1 MNKEQVKKVV
11 KKMIAAGEP
20 DAKIKRFIKNSRSA
34 FKQRI
39 SDLPT
44 VNYNNPYALN
54 VTATDYTQ
62 YGTTAAVNVEKEI
75 EKLKKRLKYNLDKG
89 NINQDEFDLESQ
101 KLDSELERSSKINN
115 EITKLK
121 QEEKQLQNV
130 KIEKSNK
137 IINLEDDLEQGNIN
151 EDEFNLESQKLDEI
165 YDNSKNNDDLYFS
178 NLRVK
183 NKYDKDIPEDQRA
196 VIFEQI
202 DYDEL
207 LNNEYNK
214 ALSTDYAEK
223 FEKKSLS
230 ELLDVDFS
238 GSVDEEERKM
248 VDQRK
253 AHESTVTNLFDNF
266 TKEKEVEEVEEETG
280 SLGFKYRGQFQAS
293 PTGGGV
299 YEDGTIVDST
309 GNIIYEPPTEGE
321 ITNKKVERNAQNT
334 IKQIQIQNYAAE
346 NGLEYPEAAKL
357 YREAGEE
364 GYEGV
369 DPFEGSRVGDT
380 KNDDIQAKDYLV
392 KIKETNPKLYNQIRD
407 SYIKQETSK
416 EFRSSKSKEVGAEL
430 YQGAGFVLEK
440 GVTYKDA
447 LRIADETSERT
458 KSLQKTE
465 DIKSK
470 QRDEYEKERKRGE
483 KLNGL
488 VTKSSKTTSDL
499 KKDLDNTELGTVTV
513 NGKVLKGKDGK
524 ESKLPNSKEIQKL
537 LDENEKISKG
547 QYRTQEEVDKAQE
560 KVDENNAKINKIL
573 SDYSNTVK
581 AFNTSLSTTQ
591 DLAFLQRKSVDNQLR
606 TIDNID
612 DYDAILKMQEK
623 SYNFVSGATGSLLT
637 GTMEIASGLDEII
650 VGGMHDLLQSAGI
663 VDGPYDPKYGR
674 KLLDDFR
681 NHITDVTSN
690 SSSYYNYQLGDF
702 GSPKAEQLGRTVEM
716 IGNMAPIFAANY
728 LTAGTG
734 SATILG
740 MTLPTAGVIG
750 AQSIGGDLERTRLEM
765 KNNPL
770 IKYEGWQRYTSAIIH
785 GITEIV
791 SERLLIG
798 QVGRVADA
806 LMVDEFA
813 KRGLSGFVRNTLNIG
828 ARSSLDAVQEGFGE
842 GVNTYAQN
850 ISDRYLLGKDVDL
863 LDGVQQSF
871 IDGMLISGGIS
882 TPLLMKNTYRH
893 IVPNKTQAELS
904 KVSSELLQ
912 LEKELLDNRFKTV
925 DGVRQQKIK
934 SSLSPQRVAQIESRM
949 NELVNKQTELFETQ
963 VKGSVSMSTQEKQRL
978 LDIRSGQHRLKS
990 EANTINEETSYTK
1003 KEKKEKLDELK
1014 YEFSKLE
1021 RERND
1026 ILEADT
1032 RTDEEK
1038 IAEYEKLKLSV
1049 QNKIVSY
1056 RERKDIPRDIEM
1068 IEVENY
1074 DGAETYMNEVEM
1086 ELNAEMQAE
1095 VDAAKSQLRQNKD
1108 FRMSDIQTRQL
1119 AELSP
1124 ERRAQLE
1131 NIVKRGQEII
1141 ESSIEQSKA
1150 GARQFGFIHRKQN
1163 GDQVFVVNKEASLA
1177 KGGRITTAVH
1187 EFLHAALFQTI
1198 GGDAKIQNALGN
1210 ALQKYIGDK
1219 KGTVG
1224 IDRFAQRMEPYI
1236 YRDPETGKALG
1247 VEQNY
1252 SEEIITVMSESILDG
1267 TLKFNDGLFT
1277 KIGDELRRYFQRKF
1291 PNTLGKIKFDSGRD
1305 VYNFIK
1311 DYNDSIEKNYT
1322 NKAIEDLMVRGADGK
1337 LVQGVNPVLKQ
1348 KAGYTYSRANQL
1360 DMMLKKYGD
1369 KNSLVQ
1375 NALGQN
1381 EQGDLVE
1388 DLQQSELGQAM
1399 GGMMETITKR
1409 LYDGIPKS
1417 EVNKIDLTRKKY
1429 KDALLTEAVEM
1440 IVKEY
1445 DPAKQKLDKFI
1456 SSRLN
1461 LRANDLAERL
1471 GVPQE
1476 FTTELGAAK
1485 DVTTPEDKVQQETIE
1500 TKKLEDRFT
1509 RVDPELK
1516 KELAVIKNN
1525 IIKKIEANPN
1535 LYKDKNYKSLKNL
1548 VSNEVQR
1555 MFGISPKVGNLT
1567 KGDVRSAQMFIN
1579 KHADALV
1586 AMLPQG
1592 FTSDQTSTGVQ
1603 NVLLKEFYNK
1613 RSVRAKTGPGLQVQ
1627 VKKPNLNVNDF
1638 VSVFGITERGKP
1650 NLYKKESNTSARI
1663 KALVEQTGRT
1673 ITNQTIREHL
1683 ETTNQPVDLIA
1694 RLGDGKSKY
1703 MFSKGKALNEM
1714 LQKDGAKAAGV
1725 IESLFNLTN
1734 NDIHYYGGN
1743 MTALANNQLAGL
1755 LPQNEIN
1762 KIAKDLQSLYDLT
1775 VPGYLESSNLF
1786 TSPTPLGS
1794 FVIDKYLQ
1802 LSIEGREGYASLLGL
1817 TGENFV
1823 ALKGNKTAQESSRAS
1838 VKSLAVELDRIYG
1851 KGFALRVLYK
1861 TISGPSKIQD
1871 GEFIPVKPGST
1882 KLKKNP
1888 NFDPKAKEVNRLGLA
1903 QNKVDAAL
1911 LLGAELDANGNP
1923 IGLPKSPEGTSDYMD
1938 GSLSRIPKA
1947 NKRPGYIK
1955 RQQQNNQDI
1964 RKVMDVV
1971 RDLYQDKFINGNQV
1985 VSLMANFNA
1994 NQTGITRSSAIMDFI
2009 PVDDINYSNNK
2020 LRLEHMTPALTTN
2033 LYALKYIFADKTTSE
2048 AARKD
2053 YNDIMDNY
2061 RLAYLPDNYDKMV
2074 NKFYKSTMPFYWT
2087 PDASALLR
2095 YYNAEMAGMF
2105 DLQMEQ
2111 LSTGII
2117 VGPELATDKKLVKQV
2132 EKGKLNAI
2140 NKLLNV
2146 TLTPATLDNAGIDL
2160 NEGARTAE
2168 KVFMFSRAI
2177 NESTPS
2183 RGMSA
2188 FDFDETLIDK
2198 GDNTIIARKG
2208 DDVVEIS
2215 SGNWPLQGPQ
2225 YAAEGYEFD
2234 FSDFINVKGGVAGPL
2249 MTKFKNRIKKY
2260 GIENNYILTARPQE
2274 SAPAIKAWLK
2284 TQGIDM
2290 PIENITGLGNSTG
2303 EAKAMWIAN
2312 KFAEGYNDIYFVDD
2326 ALPNVKAVADMI
2338 DQLDIKGKSVQAKFK
2353 FSRKLNPELENIIK
2367 TTRQQG
2373 LDINRIIEQTKG
2385 VKAEAQYSNAQAKIR
2400 GSQKDKFSMF
2410 KFFVPPSAED
2420 FKGLIYRLLSPG
2432 KLGEQQMAFFKKAMF
2447 DPFAKG
2453 YTSLNKAKQN
2463 LEAGY
2468 RNILKA
2474 FPSVKKSLSQI
2485 VEGTNFTNDQAVR
2498 VYLWDKNNMEIPGLS
2513 KRDQQTLV
2521 NHVKNNTDLLSFAQ
2535 SLEGLVNLDTG
2546 YLTPN
2551 DYWLVESTSS
2561 DIQTINAEVSRADH
2575 LAEFINNR
2583 KEMFGEW
2590 VGQSLDGPVMN
2601 KLQAIYGN
2609 NYRDALEDILWRM
2622 EFGTKRE
2629 KGTNRL
2635 VNKFNNWANQ
2645 SVGAIMFFNMRS
2657 ALLQTISSV
2666 NFINWSDN
2674 NPLKAAAAF
2683 ANQKQFWKDFGMIF
2697 NSDMLKQRR
2706 AGNQRGINEAELAS
2720 SIAGAKNKAKAALNW
2735 LLTKGFLPT
2744 QIADSFAIASGGAT
2758 FYRNRVKTYLKQ
2770 GLTQAD
2776 AEAQAFQDFQEVTE
2790 ESQQSSRPDLI
2801 SQQQASPLGRY
2812 ILAFK
2817 NTPMQ
2822 YARLMKKAVLDLANN
2837 RGDFKANVSK
2847 IIYYGMV
2854 QNLIFNGLQAAL
2866 GALIGDDDEEKDT
2879 ETHKRI
2885 INGMVDSVLG
2895 GLGFGGNI
2903 IMTAKNSLLEYLKQR
2918 KRGWNADHTYTI
2930 LKIIGLSPTIG
2941 SKLRKVYSGIQTEK
2955 FNNEVIN
2962 EMSYFDFDNPVH
2974 EAIANVV
2981 SGVTNIPLDRLIKKV
2996 NNVDAAITEEI
3007 STIERL
3013 ALLMGWNTWDLDIE
3027 DQDIIA
3033 VEEEIKERKDKERK
3047 EKNKKKKAEKQL
3059 QKKQENEVKEQ
3070 ENKDKDDG
3078 RCVAVTS
3085 SGARCKNE
3093 AIANGYCTIHAK
3105 VEQGDKEVQC
3115 SKIKSN
3121 GERCKMK
3128 TTAKSGLCFYHD

>member
-11 KKMIAAGEP
+11 KKMMAAGES
-20 DAKIKRFIKNSRSA
+20 DAKIKRFIKNSKSA
-34 FKQRI
+34 FKQLI
-39 SDLPT
+39 SDLPENQPT
-44 VNYNNPYALN
+44 NAYTLN
-54 VTATDYTQ
+54 VNFFDLEKYGPTAT
-62 YGTTAAVNVEKEI
+62 VNVEKEI
-75 EKLKKRLKYNLDKG
+75 EELK
-89 NINQDEFDLESQ
+89 NQGVEV
-101 KLDSELERSSKINN
+101 SELERN
-115 EITKLK
+115 EFYLKEVQKLK
-121 QEEKQLQNV
+121 EEARLQLKVEIEKQSKKL
-130 KIEKSNK
+130 
-137 IINLEDDLEQGNIN
+137 NLEDRYENGNIS
-151 EDEFNLESQKLDEI
+151 EEEFNLESQKLDEI
-165 YDNSKNNDDLYFS
+165 YDNSKNDGDLYFN

-183 NKYDKDIPEDQRA
+183 NKYNKNISEKERE
-196 VIFEQI
+196 VIFNDIRLDEVLYK
-202 DYDEL
+202 DYDKSISLQE
-207 LNNEYNK
+207 
-214 ALSTDYAEK
+214 AEQR
-223 FEKKSLS
+223 FEKLSLS
-230 ELLDVDFS
+230 EMLDTDFS

-248 VDQRK
+248 GEERK
-253 AHESTVTNLFDNF
+253 SYEKTITNEFNSFIESEPEIQYDDFYEAPIEGEELKTRLDTKDLSNTVRNILVQKYANQN
-266 TKEKEVEEVEEETG
+266 G
-280 SLGFKYRGQFQAS
+280 LSFKQAS
-293 PTGGGV
+293 
-299 YEDGTIVDST
+299 E
-309 GNIIYEPPTEGE
+309 IY
-321 ITNKKVERNAQNT
+321 
-334 IKQIQIQNYAAE
+334 
-346 NGLEYPEAAKL
+346 L
-357 YREAGEE
+357 EAGESDFE
-364 GYEGV
+364 GE
-369 DPFEGSRVGDT
+369 DPF
-380 KNDDIQAKDYLV
+380 AKYRSAD
-392 KIKETNPKLYNQIRD
+392 IKEYLLNIKDTDSNLYEEIKK
-407 SYIKQETSK
+407 SYISNTTSRK
-416 EFRSSKSKEVGAEL
+416 FRQNLSKRIGAER
-430 YQGAGFVLEK
+430 YQEAGFFTDSEDRYDELAETRKTIEAGKEEFVRRNKKNENISKILEK
-440 GVTYKDA
+440 
-447 LRIADETSERT
+447 S
-458 KSLQKTE
+458 
-465 DIKSK
+465 
-470 QRDEYEKERKRGE
+470 
-483 KLNGL
+483 N
-488 VTKSSKTTSDL
+488 KTTTDL
-499 KKDLDNTELGTVTV
+499 KKELDKMELGTVTV
-513 NGKVLKGKDGK
+513 NGKVLKDKDGND
-524 ESKLPNSKEIQKL
+524 SKIPKSKEVQSL
-537 LDENEKISKG
+537 LDENEKLLKG
-547 QYRTQEEVDKAQE
+547 KYKTQKEVDEAQQ
-560 KVDENNAKINKIL
+560 KVDINNAKINKIL
-573 SDYSNTVK
+573 SDYSSTVN
-581 AFNTSLSTTQ
+581 AYNASLATTQ
-591 DLAFLQRKSVDNQLR
+591 DLYSFQRKAVENQLR
-606 TIDNID
+606 IVDNID
-612 DYDAILKMQEK
+612 DYNAIFEMQDK
-623 SYNFVSGATGSLLT
+623 TYSAIGGIAGSVYTGVGAVLSGA
-637 GTMEIASGLDEII
+637 DEIL
-650 VGGMHDLLQSAGI
+650 VGGIHDALESFGL
-663 VDGPYDPKYGR
+663 VDGPYQPHAGR
-674 KLLDDFR
+674 KLLDQAR
-681 NHITDVTSN
+681 NYLKDKYTHQ
-690 SSSYYNYQLGDF
+690 SSYYNYQVGDF
-702 GSPKAEQLGRTVEM
+702 GSPKTERIGRTAEI
-716 IGNMAPIFAANY
+716 IGNMTPILVATFY
-728 LTAGTG
+728 TRGAGASTM
-734 SATILG
+734 LG
-740 MTLPTAGVIG
+740 MSPYVAGVIG
-750 AQSIGGDLERTRLEM
+750 TQAIGGDLERTRLEM

-770 IKYEGWQRYTSAIIH
+770 VKYEGWQRYTSAIIH
-785 GITEIV
+785 GATEII

-798 QVGRVADA
+798 QVGKVADA
-806 LMVDEFA
+806 MMVDEFA
-813 KRGLSGFVRNTLNIG
+813 KKGIGGFIRSTLNIG
-828 ARSSLDAVQEGFGE
+828 SRAALDAVQEGFGE

-850 ISDRYLLGKDVDL
+850 FSDKYLLGKDVDL
-863 LDGVQQSF
+863 LEGVGQSF
-871 IDGMLISGGIS
+871 IDGILVSGAIS
-882 TPLLMKNTYRH
+882 TPLLLKNTVSH
-893 IVPNKTQAELS
+893 VIPNKVQAELS
-904 KVSSELLQ
+904 KVSSELLE
-912 LEKELLDNRFKTV
+912 LENELLDNRFKTV

-934 SSLSPQRVAQIESRM
+934 RSLSPQRVSEIESRM

-963 VKGSVSMSTQEKQRL
+963 VKGSVGMSTQDKQRL
-978 LDIRSGQHRLKS
+978 LDIRANQHKLKS
-990 EANTINEETSYTK
+990 EANTINNEQSYSK
-1003 KEKKEKLDELK
+1003 KQKEKKLQELK

-1038 IAEYEKLKLSV
+1038 IADYEKFKLSV

-1056 RERKDIPRDIEM
+1056 RERKDKDRDIEM
-1068 IEVENY
+1068 IELETKEDV
-1074 DGAETYMNEVEM
+1074 ETYFNEQSLE
-1086 ELNAEMQAE
+1086 ENSEMQAE

-1108 FRMSDIQTRQL
+1108 FRSSDIQTRQHS
-1119 AELSP
+1119 ELSP

-1131 NIVKRGQEII
+1131 NIVKQGEAII
-1141 ESSIEQSKA
+1141 NDNIQQSKEDA
-1150 GARQFGFIHRKQN
+1150 NQFGFIHRKQN
-1163 GDQVFVVNKEASLA
+1163 GDQVFVINKETSLA
-1177 KGGRITTAVH
+1177 KGGRVTTAAH
-1187 EFLHAALFQTI
+1187 EFLHATLFQTV
-1198 GGDAKIQNALGN
+1198 GGDSKIQMALGS
-1210 ALQKYIGDK
+1210 ALNQYIGDK
-1219 KGTVG
+1219 RGTVG
-1224 IDRFAQRMEPYI
+1224 MDKFAQRMEPYI
-1236 YRDPETGKALG
+1236 YRDKKGKLLG
-1247 VEQNY
+1247 VERNY
-1252 SEEIITVMSESILDG
+1252 GEEIITVMSESILDG
-1267 TLKFNDGLFT
+1267 TLQFNDGLFT
-1277 KIGDELRRYFQRKF
+1277 KIGDALRRFFQRRF

-1305 VYNFIK
+1305 VYNFLK
-1311 DYNDSIEKNYT
+1311 DYNDSIEKNYV
-1322 NKAIEDLMVRGADGK
+1322 NKAIEDVMVRGADGK

-1348 KAGYTYSRANQL
+1348 QAGYTYSRANKL

-1369 KNSLVQ
+1369 KNTLIQKAVS
-1375 NALGQN
+1375 QN

-1399 GGMMETITKR
+1399 GGMIETITRR

-1429 KDALLTEAVEM
+1429 KDALLTEAVG
-1440 IVKEY
+1440 IISKEY
-1445 DPAKQKLDKFI
+1445 DPAKQGLDKFI

-1461 LRANDLAERL
+1461 LRANDLAKDL

-1485 DVTTPEDKVQQETIE
+1485 DVTTPEDKVQQETID
-1500 TKKLEDRFT
+1500 TKKLEDRLT
-1509 RVDPELK
+1509 RIDPELK

-1535 LYKDKNYKSLKNL
+1535 LYKNKNYKSLKNL

-1567 KGDVRSAQMFIN
+1567 KGDVRNAQMFIN

-1613 RSVRAKTGPGLQVQ
+1613 KSVRAKTGPGLQVQ
-1627 VKKPNLNVNDF
+1627 VKKPNINVNKF
-1638 VSVFGITERGKP
+1638 VNVFGITERGKP

-1663 KALVEQTGRT
+1663 KALVEQTGKT

-1683 ETTNQPVDLIA
+1683 ETTNQPVDLIT

-1703 MFSKGKALNEM
+1703 MFSKGKALNNI
-1714 LQKDGAKAAGV
+1714 LQKDGALGAAV
-1725 IESLFNLTN
+1725 IERLFDLTN
-1734 NDIHYYGGN
+1734 NEIHYYGGN
-1743 MTALANNQLAGL
+1743 MTALTNAKLAGL
-1755 LPQNEIN
+1755 LPQKQID
-1762 KIAKDLQSLYDLT
+1762 KIAEDLQALYDLT
-1775 VPGYLESSNLF
+1775 VPSYLETSNLF

-1802 LSIEGREGYASLLGL
+1802 LNVEGREGYASLLGL

-1823 ALKGNKTAQESSRAS
+1823 ALKGNKTAQESARAS
-1838 VKSLAVELDRIYG
+1838 VKLLATELDRIYG
-1851 KGFALRVLYK
+1851 EGFALRVLFK
-1861 TISGPSKIQD
+1861 TISAPSKVQD
-1871 GEFIPVKPGST
+1871 GEFVPIKPGVV
-1882 KLKKNP
+1882 KMKKNP
-1888 NFDPKAKEVNRLGLA
+1888 NFNPKEKNTNRLGLA
-1903 QNKVDAAL
+1903 TNTVDAAL
-1911 LLGAELDANGNP
+1911 LLGAKLDASGNP
-1923 IGLPKSPEGTSDYMD
+1923 IGLPKSPKGTSNYMD
-1938 GSLSRIPKA
+1938 GALSRIPDA
-1947 NKRPGYIK
+1947 SKRPGFIK

-1971 RDLYQDKFINGNQV
+1971 RDLYQNKSINGNQV

-1994 NQTGITRSSAIMDFI
+1994 NQYGITRSSAILDFI

-2033 LYALKYIFADKTTSE
+2033 LYALKYIFADNTTSE

-2061 RLAYLPDNYDKMV
+2061 RLAYLPDVYDKMV

-2095 YYNAEMAGMF
+2095 YYNAEMAGTF
-2105 DLQMEQ
+2105 DLQMKQ
-2111 LSTGII
+2111 LSTGIT
-2117 VGPELATDKKLVKQV
+2117 VGPELVTDKKLAKQV

-2140 NKLLNV
+2140 NKLLN
-2146 TLTPATLDNAGIDL
+2146 TALTPAGLDNANIDL
-2160 NEGARTAE
+2160 NEGARIAGE
-2168 KVFMFSRAI
+2168 VYMMSRAI

-2198 GDNTIIARKG
+2198 GENIIKAKKG
-2208 DDVVEIS
+2208 DDIVEIS
-2215 SGNWPLQGPQ
+2215 SANWPIDGPK
-2225 YAAEGYEFD
+2225 YAELGYEFD

-2274 SAPAIKAWLK
+2274 SATAIKAWLK

-2326 ALPNVKAVADMI
+2326 ALPNVKAVADVI
-2338 DQLDIKGKSVQAKFK
+2338 DQLDIKGKSVQAKFQ
-2353 FSRKLNPELENIIK
+2353 FSRRLNPELDNIIK
-2367 TTRQQG
+2367 TTKQQG
-2373 LDINRIIEQTKG
+2373 LDINRIIEQTEG
-2385 VKAEAQYSNAQAKIR
+2385 VKAEARYSNAQAKIR
-2400 GSQKDKFSMF
+2400 GSRKDRFSMF

-2432 KLGEQQMAFFKKAMF
+2432 KLGEQQMAFFKKSLF

-2463 LEAGY
+2463 LDAGY
-2468 RNILKA
+2468 RNILNA
-2474 FPSVKKSLSQI
+2474 LPNVKKSLSQT
-2485 VEGTNFTNDQAVR
+2485 VGDTNFTNDQAVR
-2498 VYLWDKNNMEIPGLS
+2498 VYLWDKNNIEIPGLS

-2546 YLTPN
+2546 YLIPN

-2561 DIQTINAEVSRADH
+2561 DIQTINSEVSRADH

-2583 KEMFGEW
+2583 REMFGEW
-2590 VGQSLDGPVMN
+2590 KGQSLDGPVMN
-2601 KLQAIYGN
+2601 KIQAIYGN
-2609 NYRDALEDILWRM
+2609 NFRDALEDILWRM

-2657 ALLQTISSV
+2657 ALLQTISAI

-2683 ANQKQFWKDFGMIF
+2683 ANQKQFWKDFAMIF

-2770 GLTQAD
+2770 GLSQTE

-2837 RGDFKANVSK
+2837 RGDFKTNVSK

-2918 KRGWNADHTYTI
+2918 KRGWNADHTYTM

-2941 SKLRKVYSGIQTEK
+2941 SKLRKIYSGIQTEK

-2962 EMSYFDFDNPVH
+2962 EMSYFDIDNPAY
-2974 EAIANVV
+2974 EAIANVI
-2981 SGVTNIPLDRLIKKV
+2981 SGTTNIPLDRLIKKV

-3013 ALLMGWNTWDLDIE
+3013 ALLMGWNTWDLGIE

-3033 VEEEIKERKDKERK
+3033 VEEEIKERKDKERQ
-3047 EKNKKKKAEKQL
+3047 EKNKKKKAEKEL
-3059 QKKQENEVKEQ
+3059 QKKQENETKEQ

-3078 RCVAVTS
+3078 RCIAITS

-3105 VEQGDKEVQC
+3105 VEQGEKEVQC

-3128 TTAKSGLCFYHD
+3128 TKAKSGLCFYHD

>member
-11 KKMIAAGEP
+11 KKMMAAGES
-20 DAKIKRFIKNSRSA
+20 DAKIKRFIKNSKSA
-34 FKQRI
+34 FKQLI
-39 SDLPT
+39 SDLPE
-44 VNYNNPYALN
+44 NQPINPYALRGGL
-54 VTATDYTQ
+54 TSTDLLKYPNLSIDEIIKLKEEQ
-62 YGTTAAVNVEKEI
+62 KEKERI
-75 EKLKKRLKYNLDKG
+75 EREKFSKRIG
-89 NINQDEFDLESQ
+89 
-101 KLDSELERSSKINN
+101 
-115 EITKLK
+115 
-121 QEEKQLQNV
+121 
-130 KIEKSNK
+130 
-137 IINLEDDLEQGNIN
+137 LEDRYENGNIN
-151 EDEFNLESQKLDEI
+151 EEEFKLESQKLDEI
-165 YDNSKNNDDLYFS
+165 YDNSKNDGDLYFN

-183 NKYDKDIPEDQRA
+183 NKYNKDISEKERE
-196 VIFEQI
+196 VIFENI
-202 DYDEL
+202 NYDEL
-207 LNNEYNK
+207 LYTDYDK
-214 ALSTDYAEK
+214 SISAQDALSK
-223 FEKKSLS
+223 GLSLA
-230 ELLDVDFS
+230 ELLDTDFDGNVDS
-238 GSVDEEERKM
+238 EERKM
-248 VDQRK
+248 FDQRQSHK
-253 AHESTVTNLFDNF
+253 NVVTDGFNNFIETGDSQDFKDLQVIDRGNF
-266 TKEKEVEEVEEETG
+266 TP
-280 SLGFKYRGQFQAS
+280 S
-293 PTGGGV
+293 PYGGGM
-299 YEDGTIVDST
+299 YDDGTVVDSA
-309 GNIIYEPPTEGE
+309 GNIITYETPEE
-321 ITNKKVERNAQNT
+321 KEELKSKLNKGDLDNT
-334 IKQIQIQNYAAE
+334 IRNILIQKYANQNDLSFSQAAE
-346 NGLEYPEAAKL
+346 L
-357 YREAGEE
+357 YREASEVEFEGE
-364 GYEGV
+364 
-369 DPFEGSRVGDT
+369 DPF
-380 KNDDIQAKDYLV
+380 AKDRYSDTREYLLN
-392 KIKETNPKLYNQIRD
+392 IKETDPDFYKQIKE
-407 SYIKQETSK
+407 SYISGTTSRK
-416 EFRSSKSKEVGAEL
+416 FRQQLSKRIGAEL
-430 YQGAGFVLEK
+430 YEGAGFITEKEGRLDDVAETKDVIEKQKNILEEQKKRDENIAKILEK
-440 GVTYKDA
+440 SSSSTTTLKNNLD
-447 LRIADETSERT
+447 
-458 KSLQKTE
+458 K
-465 DIKSK
+465 IK
-470 QRDEYEKERKRGE
+470 
-483 KLNGL
+483 
-488 VTKSSKTTSDL
+488 
-499 KKDLDNTELGTVTV
+499 LGTVTI
-513 NGKVLKGKDGK
+513 NGKVLKDKDGND
-524 ESKLPNSKEIQKL
+524 SKIPKSKEVQKL
-537 LDENEKISKG
+537 LDENEKLLKG
-547 QYRTQEEVDKAQE
+547 KYKTQEEVDEAQQ
-560 KVDENNAKINKIL
+560 KVDMNNAKINKIL
-573 SDYSNTVK
+573 SDYSSAVS
-581 AFNTSLSTTQ
+581 AYNTSLATTK
-591 DLAFLQRKSVDNQLR
+591 DLYSLQRKSVENQLR
-606 TIDNID
+606 TVDNID
-612 DYDAILKMQEK
+612 DFSAILEMQEK
-623 SYNFVSGATGSLLT
+623 SYNFVSGASGSVLT
-637 GTMEIASGLDEII
+637 GFMGVASGIDEII
-650 VGGMHDLLQSAGI
+650 IGGMHDALESAGL
-663 VDGPYDPKYGR
+663 VDGPYEPKYGR
-674 KLLDDFR
+674 KLLDQARDYISQKT
-681 NHITDVTSN
+681 NN
-690 SSSYYNYQLGDF
+690 SSSYYNYQVGDF
-702 GSPKAEQLGRTVEM
+702 GSPVAEQLGRTVEV
-716 IGNMAPIFAANY
+716 IGNMAPLLAATY
-728 LTAGTG
+728 LTRGAGG
-734 SATILG
+734 STILG
-740 MTLPTAGVIG
+740 MSPYVVGTIG

-770 IKYEGWQRYTSAIIH
+770 IKYDNWQRYTSAIIH
-785 GITEIV
+785 GTTEVV

-798 QVGRVADA
+798 QIGRVADA

-813 KRGLSGFVRNTLNIG
+813 KKGVSGFVRSTLNLG
-828 ARSSLDAVQEGFGE
+828 SRASLDAVQEGFGE

-850 ISDRYLLGKDVDL
+850 LSDRLLLGKDVDL
-863 LDGVQQSF
+863 LEGVGQSF
-871 IDGMLISGGIS
+871 IDGVLVSGGIS

-893 IVPNKTQAELS
+893 VIPSKVQAELS
-904 KVSSELLQ
+904 KVSNELLE
-912 LEKELLDNRFKTV
+912 LENELLDNRFKTV

-934 SSLSPQRVAQIESRM
+934 KSLSPQRVAEIESRM

-963 VKGSVSMSTQEKQRL
+963 VKGSVGMSTQDKQRL
-978 LDIRSGQHRLKS
+978 LDIRSEQHRLKS
-990 EANTINEETSYTK
+990 EANTINDEESYSK
-1003 KEKKEKLDELK
+1003 KQKEKKLQELK

-1021 RERND
+1021 KERND

-1038 IAEYEKLKLSV
+1038 IADYEKFKLSV

-1056 RERKDIPRDIEM
+1056 RERKDKKQDVEM
-1068 IEVENY
+1068 LEFENKQEVEL
-1074 DGAETYMNEVEM
+1074 YMNEQNLEDNSY
-1086 ELNAEMQAE
+1086 LQAE

-1108 FRMSDIQTRQL
+1108 FRSSDIQTRQHS
-1119 AELSP
+1119 ELST

-1131 NIVKRGQEII
+1131 SIVKQGEAII
-1141 ESSIEQSKA
+1141 NDNIQQSKE
-1150 GARQFGFIHRKQN
+1150 GANEFGFIHTKQN
-1163 GDQVFVVNKEASLA
+1163 GDIVFGINKETSLA
-1177 KGGRITTAVH
+1177 KGGRVTTAAH
-1187 EFLHAALFQTI
+1187 EFLHAVLFNTLKRDPKIQKSF
-1198 GGDAKIQNALGN
+1198 GDALNGYINGKFGGVNQQFLDRM
-1210 ALQKYIGDK
+1210 QPYIGD
-1219 KGTVG
+1219 
-1224 IDRFAQRMEPYI
+1224 ANM
-1236 YRDPETGKALG
+1236 
-1247 VEQNY
+1247 
-1252 SEEIITVMSESILDG
+1252 SEEIITIMSESILDG
-1267 TLKFNDGLFT
+1267 TLNFNEGFFT
-1277 KIGDELRRYFQRKF
+1277 KIGDGLRRFFQRRF

-1311 DYNDSIEKNYT
+1311 DYNDSIEKNYV
-1322 NKAIEDLMVRGADGK
+1322 NKAIEDVMVRGADGK

-1369 KNSLVQ
+1369 KNTLIQ
-1375 NALGQN
+1375 NAVSQN

-1399 GGMMETITKR
+1399 GGMIETITRR

-1417 EVNKIDLTRKKY
+1417 EVNKIGLTRKDF
-1429 KDALLTEAVEM
+1429 KDALLTEAVE
-1440 IVKEY
+1440 IISKEY

-1461 LRANDLAERL
+1461 LRANDLAQRL

-1476 FTTELGAAK
+1476 FTTELGTAK

-1525 IIKKIEANPN
+1525 IIKKIESNPN

-1627 VKKPNLNVNDF
+1627 VKKPNINVNDF
-1638 VSVFGITERGKP
+1638 VGVFGITERGKP

-1663 KALVEQTGRT
+1663 KALVEQTGKT

-1683 ETTNQPVDLIA
+1683 ETTNQPVDLIT

-1714 LQKDGAKAAGV
+1714 LQKDSAKAAAV
-1725 IESLFNLTN
+1725 IENLFDLTN
-1734 NDIHYYGGN
+1734 KEIHYYGGN

-1755 LPQNEIN
+1755 LPQKQIE
-1762 KIAKDLQSLYDLT
+1762 KIAEDLQSLYDLT
-1775 VPGYLESSNLF
+1775 VPSYLESSNLF

-1802 LSIEGREGYASLLGL
+1802 LNVEGREGYASLLGL
-1817 TGENFV
+1817 TGENFSV
-1823 ALKGNKTAQESSRAS
+1823 LKGNKIAQESARAS
-1838 VKSLAVELDRIYG
+1838 VKSLAAELDRIYG
-1851 KGFALRVLYK
+1851 EGFALRVLYR
-1861 TISGPSKIQD
+1861 TISAPSKVQD

-1888 NFDPKAKEVNRLGLA
+1888 NFNPKEKNTNRLGLA
-1903 QNKVDAAL
+1903 TNAADAAL
-1911 LLGAELDANGNP
+1911 LLGAKLDANGKP
-1923 IGLPKSPEGTSDYMD
+1923 IGLPTTPKGTSNYMD
-1938 GSLSRIPKA
+1938 GALSRIPDA
-1947 NKRPGYIK
+1947 SKRPGFIK

-1971 RDLYQDKFINGNQV
+1971 RDLYQNKFINGNQV

-1994 NQTGITRSSAIMDFI
+1994 NQYGITRSSAILDFI

-2033 LYALKYIFADKTTSE
+2033 LYALKYIFADNTTSE

-2061 RLAYLPDNYDKMV
+2061 RLAYLPDVYDKMV

-2095 YYNAEMAGMF
+2095 YYNAEMAGTF
-2105 DLQMEQ
+2105 DLQMKQ
-2111 LSTGII
+2111 LSTGIT
-2117 VGPELATDKKLVKQV
+2117 VGPELVTDKKLAKQV

-2140 NKLLNV
+2140 NKLLNT
-2146 TLTPATLDNAGIDL
+2146 TLTPTSLDNANIDL
-2160 NEGARTAE
+2160 NEGARIAGE
-2168 KVFMFSRAI
+2168 VYMMSRAI

-2198 GDNTIIARKG
+2198 GENIITAKKG

-2249 MTKFKNRIKKY
+2249 MTKFKNRIKKF

-2274 SAPAIKAWLK
+2274 AAPAIKAWLK

-2326 ALPNVKAVADMI
+2326 ALPNVKAVADVI
-2338 DQLDIKGKSVQAKFK
+2338 DQLDIKGKSVQAKFQ
-2353 FSRKLNPELENIIK
+2353 FSRRLNPELDNIIK

-2400 GSQKDKFSMF
+2400 GSRKDRFSMF
-2410 KFFVPPSAED
+2410 RFFVPPSAED

-2432 KLGEQQMAFFKKAMF
+2432 KLGEQQMAFFKKALF

-2463 LEAGY
+2463 LDAGY
-2468 RNILKA
+2468 RNILNA
-2474 FPSVKKSLSQI
+2474 LPSIKKSLSQT
-2485 VEGTNFTNDQAVR
+2485 VGDTNFTNDQAVR
-2498 VYLWDKNNMEIPGLS
+2498 VYLWDKNNIEIPGLS

-2546 YLTPN
+2546 YLIPN

-2561 DIQTINAEVSRADH
+2561 DIQTINSEVSRADH

-2683 ANQKQFWKDFGMIF
+2683 ANQKQFWKDFAMIF

-2770 GLTQAD
+2770 GLSQTE

-2837 RGDFKANVSK
+2837 RGDFKTNVSK

-2918 KRGWNADHTYTI
+2918 KRGWNADHTYTM

-2941 SKLRKVYSGIQTEK
+2941 SKLRKIYSGIQTEK

-2962 EMSYFDFDNPVH
+2962 EMSYFDIDNPAY
-2974 EAIANVV
+2974 EAIANVI
-2981 SGVTNIPLDRLIKKV
+2981 SGTTNIPLDRLIKKV

-3013 ALLMGWNTWDLDIE
+3013 ALLMGWNTWDLGIE

-3033 VEEEIKERKDKERK
+3033 VEEEIKERKDKERE
-3047 EKNKKKKAEKQL
+3047 EKNKKKKAEKEL
-3059 QKKQENEVKEQ
+3059 QKKQENEAKEQ

-3078 RCVAVTS
+3078 RCIAITS

-3105 VEQGDKEVQC
+3105 VEQGEKEVQC

-3128 TTAKSGLCFYHD
+3128 TKAKSGLCFYHD

>member
-1 MNKEQVKKVV
+1 MNKERVKKVV
-11 KKMIAAGEP
+11 KKMMAAGES
-20 DAKIKRFIKNSRSA
+20 DAKIKRFIKNSKSA

-39 SDLPT
+39 SDLPENQPT
-44 VNYNNPYALN
+44 NAYTLN
-54 VTATDYTQ
+54 VNFFDLEKYGPTAST
-62 YGTTAAVNVEKEI
+62 NVQKQI
-75 EKLKKRLKYNLDKG
+75 EKLKEEAADREEVYEVS
-89 NINQDEFDLESQ
+89 EFERNRIYLEEVQ
-101 KLDSELERSSKINN
+101 KLK
-115 EITKLK
+115 
-121 QEEKQLQNV
+121 EEARLRQKV
-130 KIEKSNK
+130 EIEKANK
-137 IINLEDDLEQGNIN
+137 KINLEDRYENGNIS
-151 EDEFNLESQKLDEI
+151 EEEFDLESQKLDEI

-183 NKYDKDIPEDQRA
+183 NKYNKDISEEQRK
-196 VIFEQI
+196 VIFESI
-202 DYDEL
+202 DYDQL
-207 LNNEYNK
+207 LNDEFNK
-214 ALSTDYAEK
+214 APSADYVTK
-223 FEKKSLS
+223 FQGKSLS
-230 ELLDVDFS
+230 EMLDVDFS
-238 GSVDEEERKM
+238 GSVDEEERNAYDRRNAHKKIVTDGFNSFIEDDPETFVPGVM
-248 VDQRK
+248 SIDAPIEEIEKAAQLEKLKSNAKDLDNVIDAALIQRY
-253 AHESTVTNLFDNF
+253 ASQNGIDYGQAAEL
-266 TKEKEVEEVEEETG
+266 
-280 SLGFKYRGQFQAS
+280 YRDAG
-293 PTGGGV
+293 
-299 YEDGTIVDST
+299 EDDF
-309 GNIIYEPPTEGE
+309 EGE
-321 ITNKKVERNAQNT
+321 
-334 IKQIQIQNYAAE
+334 
-346 NGLEYPEAAKL
+346 
-357 YREAGEE
+357 
-364 GYEGV
+364 
-369 DPFEGSRVGDT
+369 DPFANDRYTDT
-380 KNDDIQAKDYLV
+380 REYLLN
-392 KIKETNPKLYNQIRD
+392 IKETDPDFYKQIKEY
-407 SYIKQETSK
+407 YISSTTSK
-416 EFRSSKSKEVGAEL
+416 NYRSDASRRTGKKLDFEFGNVFDRDAEGAGLFVESRERLKGQEKSKNI
-430 YQGAGFVLEK
+430 
-440 GVTYKDA
+440 
-447 LRIADETSERT
+447 R
-458 KSLQKTE
+458 
-465 DIKSK
+465 SK
-470 QRDEYEKERKRGE
+470 QQEAYEQEKKRFENISKLAE
-483 KLNGL
+483 K
-488 VTKSSKTTSDL
+488 TAKSTSDL
-499 KKDLDNTELGTVTV
+499 KKKLDDIELGTVTV
-513 NGKVLKGKDGK
+513 NGEVLKDKEGKNV
-524 ESKLPNSKEIQKL
+524 KLPNSKEIQKI
-537 LDENEKISKG
+537 LDENEKIQKG
-547 QYRTQEEVDKAQE
+547 EYKTE
-560 KVDENNAKINKIL
+560 KELDEAKKKLDENNEKINSLI
-573 SDYSNTVK
+573 SDYRST
-581 AFNTSLSTTQ
+581 ATAYNTSLATTK
-591 DLAFLQRKSVDNQLR
+591 DLFKLQSKSVEDQMA
-606 TIDNID
+606 IVDNID
-612 DYDAILKMQEK
+612 DFSAILAMQEK
-623 SYNFVSGATGSLLT
+623 SYNFVQKGSGSILT
-637 GTMEIASGLDEII
+637 GFAGAASGIDEVV

-663 VDGPYDPKYGR
+663 VDGPYEPKYGR
-674 KLLDDFR
+674 KMLDDFR
-681 NHITDVTSN
+681 NYISEKTTYN
-690 SSSYYNYQLGDF
+690 TNYYNYRVGDF
-702 GSPKAEQLGRTVEM
+702 GNYKTEQFGRTLEL
-716 IGNMAPIFAANY
+716 IGNMAPLLLATYMTKGA
-728 LTAGTG
+728 AGTK
-734 SATILG
+734 ILG
-740 MTLPTAGVIG
+740 MSPLTIGVIS
-750 AQSIGGDLERTRLEM
+750 ATSVGGDLERTRLEM

-770 IKYEGWQRYTSAIIH
+770 VKYEGWQRYSSAIIH
-785 GITEIV
+785 GVTEV
-791 SERLLIG
+791 LSERLLVG
-798 QVGRVADA
+798 QIGRVSDA
-806 LMVDEFA
+806 LMLDDFA
-813 KRGLSGFVRNTLNIG
+813 KSGVKSFVKSTLNLG
-828 ARSSLDAVQEGFGE
+828 TRGVMDSFQEGFGE
-842 GVNTYAQN
+842 GANAFAQN
-850 ISDRYLLGKDVDL
+850 LSDKYLLGQDVDL
-863 LDGVQQSF
+863 MDGVSQAF
-871 IDGMLISGGIS
+871 LDGMLVSGAIS
-882 TPLLMKNTYRH
+882 TPLIFKNTVNH
-893 IVPNKTQAELS
+893 LIPNKIQAELS
-904 KVSSELLQ
+904 KTSQELLE
-912 LEKELLDNRFKTV
+912 LEKELVDNRYKLNE
-925 DGVRQQKIK
+925 DGSKKQNVK
-934 SSLSPQRVAQIESRM
+934 STLSPKRIAQIEARM
-949 NELVNKQTELFETQ
+949 NELVNKQTELLETQ
-963 VKGSVSMSTQEKQRL
+963 VKGSVSMSTQDKQRL
-978 LDIRSGQHRLKS
+978 LDIRAEKHRLRS
-990 EANTINEETSYTK
+990 EANTVNNEEGYTK
-1003 KEKKEKLDELK
+1003 KQKEKKLQELK
-1014 YEFSKLE
+1014 YEFSRLE
-1021 RERND
+1021 KERND

-1038 IAEYEKLKLSV
+1038 IAGYEKYKLSI

-1056 RERKDIPRDIEM
+1056 RGRKDKDRDVEM
-1068 IEVENY
+1068 IELETKEDV
-1074 DGAETYMNEVEM
+1074 ETYMNEQMLE
-1086 ELNAEMQAE
+1086 ENSYIQAE
-1095 VDAAKSQLRQNKD
+1095 VYAAKRQLRQNKD
-1108 FRMSDIQTRQL
+1108 FRSSDIQTRQHS
-1119 AELSP
+1119 ELSP
-1124 ERRAQLE
+1124 ERRSQLE
-1131 NIVKRGQEII
+1131 SIVKEGEAII
-1141 ESSIEQSKA
+1141 ENNLKESKK
-1150 GARQFGFIHRKQN
+1150 GSNQFGFIHTKHN
-1163 GDQVFVVNKEASLA
+1163 GDLVFGINKETSLA
-1177 KGGRITTAVH
+1177 KGGRITTAAH
-1187 EFLHAALFQTI
+1187 EFLHATLFNTLKGDPRIQKSF
-1198 GGDAKIQNALGN
+1198 GDALTGYVNGKFGGVNQQFLDRM
-1210 ALQKYIGDK
+1210 QPYIGDANM
-1219 KGTVG
+1219 G
-1224 IDRFAQRMEPYI
+1224 
-1236 YRDPETGKALG
+1236 
-1247 VEQNY
+1247 
-1252 SEEIITVMSESILDG
+1252 EEMMTVMSESILDG
-1267 TLKFNDGLFT
+1267 TLDFNEGFFT
-1277 KIGDELRRYFQRKF
+1277 KIGDGLRRFFQRRF
-1291 PNTLGKIKFDSGRD
+1291 PNTLGKIKFDSGKD

-1311 DYNDSIEKNYT
+1311 DYNDSVEKNYT
-1322 NKAIEDLMVRGADGK
+1322 NKAIEDVMVRGADGK
-1337 LVQGVNPVLKQ
+1337 LVPGVNPVLKQ
-1348 KAGYTYSRANQL
+1348 QAGYTYSKANQL

-1375 NALGQN
+1375 NAIAQN
-1381 EQGDLVE
+1381 ENGDLVE
-1388 DLQQSELGQAM
+1388 DLQQSELGEAM
-1399 GGMMETITKR
+1399 GGMIETITRR

-1417 EVNKIDLTRKKY
+1417 EVNKIELTRKKY
-1429 KDALLTEAVEM
+1429 KDALLTEAVK
-1440 IVKEY
+1440 IISKEY

-1461 LRANDLAERL
+1461 LRANDLAKDL

-1500 TKKLEDRFT
+1500 TKKLGDRLT
-1509 RVDPELK
+1509 KVDPELK

-1525 IIKKIEANPN
+1525 IIKQIEANPN

-1555 MFGISPKVGNLT
+1555 MFGIIPKVGNLT

-1638 VSVFGITERGKP
+1638 TSVFGITERGKP

-1663 KALVEQTGRT
+1663 KALVEQTGKT

-1683 ETTNQPVDLIA
+1683 QETNQPVDLIA
-1694 RLGDGKSKY
+1694 RLGDGKSKF
-1703 MFSKGKALNEM
+1703 MFSKNKAVNDI
-1714 LQKDGAKAAGV
+1714 LQRDGALGAAV
-1725 IESLFNLTN
+1725 IERLFDLTN
-1734 NDIHYYGGN
+1734 KEIHYYGGN
-1743 MTALANNQLAGL
+1743 MTALSNNQLAGL
-1755 LPQNEIN
+1755 LPQKQIE
-1762 KIAKDLQSLYDLT
+1762 KIAQDLQALYDLT
-1775 VPGYLESSNLF
+1775 VPSYLERSNLF

-1802 LSIEGREGYASLLGL
+1802 LNVEGREGYASLLGL

-1823 ALKGNKTAQESSRAS
+1823 ALKGNKTAQESARAS
-1838 VKSLAVELDRIYG
+1838 VKSLATELDRIYG
-1851 KGFALRVLYK
+1851 KGFALRTLYR
-1861 TISGPSKIQD
+1861 TISAPSKIQD
-1871 GEFIPVKPGST
+1871 GEFIPVKPGSN

-1888 NFDPKAKEVNRLGLA
+1888 NWTPYKTWSQNEINKLTQKQKDKLGPLVAGVTPKLDSKGRQQSQDNRLGLA
-1903 QNKVDAAL
+1903 ANAIDAAL
-1911 LLGAELDANGNP
+1911 LLGAELDANGKP
-1923 IGLPKSPEGTSDYMD
+1923 IGLPTTPEGTSDYMK
-1938 GSLSRIPKA
+1938 GSLNRIPQA
-1947 NKRPGYIK
+1947 SKRPGFIE
-1955 RQQQNNQDI
+1955 RQQQNNEDI

-1971 RDLYQDKFINGNQV
+1971 RELYQDNFINGNQV
-1985 VSLMANFNA
+1985 ISLLANFNA
-1994 NQTGITRSSAIMDFI
+1994 NQEGITRASAILDFI

-2033 LYALKYIFADKTTSE
+2033 LYALKYIFADNTTSE
-2048 AARKD
+2048 VARKD

-2061 RLAYLPDNYDKMV
+2061 RLAYLPDVYDKMV

-2095 YYNAEMAGMF
+2095 YYNAEMAGTF

-2111 LSTGII
+2111 LSTGIV
-2117 VGPELATDKKLVKQV
+2117 VGPELATDKKLAKQV

-2140 NKLLNV
+2140 NKLLN
-2146 TLTPATLDNAGIDL
+2146 TALTPAALDNAGIDL
-2160 NEGARTAE
+2160 NEGARTAK
-2168 KVFMFSRAI
+2168 KVFMNSRAI

-2208 DDVVEIS
+2208 NDVVEIS

-2225 YAAEGYEFD
+2225 YAELGYEFD

-2274 SAPAIKAWLK
+2274 AAPAIKAWLK

-2353 FSRKLNPELENIIK
+2353 FSRQLNPEINKIIES
-2367 TTRQQG
+2367 TREQS
-2373 LDINRIIEQTKG
+2373 LDLNRIIEQTKG
-2385 VKAEAQYSNAQAKIR
+2385 VKAEARYSDAQARIR
-2400 GSQKDKFSMF
+2400 GSRKDRFSMF

-2432 KLGEQQMAFFKKAMF
+2432 KLGEQQMAFFKKALF

-2463 LEAGY
+2463 LDAGY

-2474 FPSVKKSLSQI
+2474 LPSVKKSLGQT

-2498 VYLWDKNNMEIPGLS
+2498 VYLWDKNNVEIPGLS

-2521 NHVKNNTDLLSFAQ
+2521 NHVKSNTDLLSFAQ

-2546 YLTPN
+2546 YLIPN

-2583 KEMFGEW
+2583 REMFGEW
-2590 VGQSLDGPVMN
+2590 KGQSLDGPVMN
-2601 KLQAIYGN
+2601 KLQAVYGN

-2683 ANQKQFWKDFGMIF
+2683 ANQKQFWKDFSMIF

-2758 FYRNRVKTYLKQ
+2758 FYRNRVNSYLKQ
-2770 GLTQAD
+2770 GLTQQQ
-2776 AEAQAFQDFQEVTE
+2776 AESQAFQDFQEVTE

-2837 RGDFKANVSK
+2837 RGDFKTNVSK

-2866 GALIGDDDEEKDT
+2866 GALIGDDEEEKDT
-2879 ETHKRI
+2879 ETNKRI
-2885 INGMVDSVLG
+2885 INGMVDSILG

-2903 IMTAKNSLLEYLKQR
+2903 IMTVKNSLLEYLKQR
-2918 KRGWNADHTYTI
+2918 ERGWNADHTYTI

-2941 SKLRKVYSGIQTEK
+2941 SKLRKIYSGIQTEK

-2962 EMSYFDFDNPVH
+2962 EMSYFDIDNPVY

-2981 SGVTNIPLDRLIKKV
+2981 SGTTNIPLDRLIKKV

-3013 ALLMGWNTWDLDIE
+3013 ALLMGWNTWDLGIE

-3047 EKNKKKKAEKQL
+3047 EKNEKKKLE
-3059 QKKQENEVKEQ
+3059 KKQQKEKENEVKEK
-3070 ENKDKDDG
+3070 ENKEKNDD
-3078 RCVAVTS
+3078 RCISITS
-3085 SGARCKNE
+3085 SGSRCKRE
-3093 AIANGYCTIHAK
+3093 AISDGYCTVHAK
-3105 VEQGDKEVQC
+3105 VEQGEKEVQC

-3121 GERCKMK
+3121 GDRCKMK
-3128 TTAKSGLCFYHD
+3128 TKAKSGLCFYHD